1 MKQIIKAAIVT
12 GAMIIGSMPI
22 SLANVLLTSKAPSN
36 DMLTNNLS
44 GDVALINFSDVN
56 QDGLYGE
63 AIYSLVEK
71 GVLKGYSDNT
81 FRANKKMTRAEFA
94 KVFVVANELKKTSN
108 NENQS
113 LEDISNHWA
122 KEYIEIAFSSNI
134 IEGYPD
140 KTFKPEKEI
149 TYGEVLTIL
158 LKNLMLDDKTLELN
172 SELEWPQNYMNLAG
186 EIGLLNGIATNDMVG
201 INSARRD
208 NVALMLW
215 NQIKYKADIDAENK
229 IENESNTNSELD
241 NEKKPENSE
250 NKINTKEKYFGV
262 VLKTTLRRGETY
274 ITVRDLEGNEEEI
287 QLYKNSKEPKLQSF
301 IIYTLTS
308 NGKMQLKK
316 QLLVEDIE
324 DVSMYVEAVDKE
336 LAIILGQGNLLDL
349 ELDEYVYADEEIKL
363 NKYTYYLVKLTE
375 NDKQQIVFDTFEEIE
390 KEDIKLKE
398 KDRLCFDEDTKTA
411 LIIRGLEERKIVI
424 IDKE

>member
-56 QDGLYGE
+56 QDSLYGE
-63 AIYSLVEK
+63 AIYALVEK

-81 FRANKKMTRAEFA
+81 FKADKKMTRAEFA
-94 KVFVVANELKKTSN
+94 KVFVVANELKKNSN

-122 KEYIEIAFSSNI
+122 KEYIEIAFSNNI

-158 LKNLMLDDKTLELN
+158 LKNLMLEDKTLELN
-172 SELEWPQNYMNLAG
+172 SELEWPQNYMNLAS
-186 EIGLLNGIATNDMVG
+186 EIGLLDGIATNDMVG

-215 NQIKYKADIDAENK
+215 NQMN
-229 IENESNTNSELD
+229 
-241 NEKKPENSE
+241 
-250 NKINTKEKYFGV
+250 
-262 VLKTTLRRGETY
+262 
-274 ITVRDLEGNEEEI
+274 
-287 QLYKNSKEPKLQSF
+287 YKN
-301 IIYTLTS
+301 
-308 NGKMQLKK
+308 N
-316 QLLVEDIE
+316 
-324 DVSMYVEAVDKE
+324 
-336 LAIILGQGNLLDL
+336 
-349 ELDEYVYADEEIKL
+349 
-363 NKYTYYLVKLTE
+363 
-375 NDKQQIVFDTFEEIE
+375 NDD
-390 KEDIKLKE
+390 
-398 KDRLCFDEDTKTA
+398 
-411 LIIRGLEERKIVI
+411 
-424 IDKE
+424 